1 MRVVGLASMFVA
13 ILAVA
18 LAVIVTLLAMM
29 MRFTLDVGPLQAWR
43 SLVIALAAAGVA
55 IGVVALLQLTLLA
68 ARRVKSAR
76 HGVRL
81 RFWTDVWSDV
91 AAGGRLP
98 PIPPAA
104 HEGATEAA
112 ASVLEQVSGSAG
124 ERIRTLLADT
134 GLLTRDL
141 TIAARGM
148 GTPRGPSTTALERLA
163 RIAAPSALPLFG
175 RAATSR
181 DVRTARSALL
191 GIARVLA
198 AQVRPEPMGDGL
210 LVAIEDHVR
219 TLANAV
225 AARPFLTAA
234 ILASGEHVLWV
245 CDALLRRDLPDAVHV
260 AALEALGLSRR
271 PEAIDLAAGVLR
283 LDVDDEARAAAL
295 RTLAAIGHV
304 PAWATSDVLAAST
317 EPHTGTRVQAAYAL
331 VGADV
336 DVAIPALWP
345 MLGDPSWDVRRAA
358 ATAMSRCGP
367 MGSAAL
373 RHAAEAHVD
382 AFARDVA
389 HLAGIRDL
397 GGGYPRTFR
406 SVHQETV
413 A

>member
-1 MRVVGLASMFVA
+1 MRVGGLASMFVA

-18 LAVIVTLLAMM
+18 MAVIATLLAMM

-68 ARRVKSAR
+68 ARRIASAR

-104 HEGATEAA
+104 HVGATEAA

-134 GLLTRDL
+134 GLLARDL
-141 TIAARGM
+141 AIAARGM

-163 RIAAPSALPLFG
+163 RIAAPSALPLFR
-175 RAATSR
+175 RAAANR
-181 DVRTARSALL
+181 DVRTARGALL

-198 AQVRPEPMGDGL
+198 AQARPDPVGDGL
-210 LVAIEDHVR
+210 LAAIEDHVR
-219 TLANAV
+219 TLANPV
-225 AARPFLTAA
+225 AARPFLAA
-234 ILASGEHVLWV
+234 AVLACGEHVPWV
-245 CDALLRRDLPDAVHV
+245 CDGLLRRDLPDAVHV
-260 AALEALGLSRR
+260 AALDALGLSRR

-295 RTLAAIGHV
+295 RTLAVIGHV
-304 PAWATSDVLAAST
+304 PSWANSDVLAAST

-331 VGADV
+331 VGADA

-358 ATAMSRCGP
+358 AAAMSRCGP
-367 MGSAAL
+367 TGAAAL

-382 AFARDVA
+382 AFARDIA
-389 HLAGIRDL
+389 HLACVRDL
-397 GGGYPRTFR
+397 RGGDAGAPHAAR
-406 SVHQETV
+406 QEAV

>member
-1 MRVVGLASMFVA
+1 MRISGLASMFVA

-18 LAVIVTLLAMM
+18 VAVIVTLLAMM
-29 MRFTLDVGPLQAWR
+29 MRFALDVGPLQAWR
-43 SLVIALAAAGVA
+43 SLVVALVAAGVG
-55 IGVVALLQLTLLA
+55 IGVVALLQLSLLA
-68 ARRVKSAR
+68 ARRIASAR
-76 HGVRL
+76 HGTRL

-104 HEGATEAA
+104 HVGATEAA

-124 ERIRTLLADT
+124 ERIRMLLADT
-134 GLLTRDL
+134 GLLARDL
-141 TIAARGM
+141 TIAARGI
-148 GTPRGPSTTALERLA
+148 GTPRGSSTTALERLA
-163 RIAAPSALPLFG
+163 RIATPSAVPLFR

-181 DVRTARSALL
+181 DIRTAKSAVL

-198 AQVRPEPMGDGL
+198 AQPRPDPVGDGL
-210 LVAIEDHVR
+210 LDAIEDHVR
-219 TLANAV
+219 RLANPV

-234 ILASGEHVLWV
+234 ILASSEHVPWV

-260 AALEALGLSRR
+260 AALDALGLSRR

-295 RTLAAIGHV
+295 RTLAAIGNV

-331 VGADV
+331 VGADA
-336 DVAIPALWP
+336 DVAIPALWS
-345 MLGDPSWDVRRAA
+345 MLGDPAWDVRRAA
-358 ATAMSRCGP
+358 ASALSRCGP
-367 MGSAAL
+367 TGAAAL

-382 AFARDVA
+382 AFARDMA
-389 HLAGIRDL
+389 QLASVRDL
-397 GGGYPRTFR
+397 GGGAPRR
-406 SVHQETV
+406 SPKAPQE
-413 A
+413 AAA